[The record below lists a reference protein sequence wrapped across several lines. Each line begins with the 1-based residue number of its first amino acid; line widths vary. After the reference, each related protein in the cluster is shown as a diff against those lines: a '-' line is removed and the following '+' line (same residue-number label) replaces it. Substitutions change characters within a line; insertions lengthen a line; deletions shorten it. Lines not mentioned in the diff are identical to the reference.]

1 MNCITILLNLLNI
14 YFEYETGKEF
24 EIIIGLVTI
33 IESMIEFC
41 TLAIFVA
48 IM

>member
-1 MNCITILLNLLNI
+1 MNGIIILLNQFNI

-33 IESMIEFC
+33 IESMIKFC